1 MSAFVAFGAGGD
13 EPYALLLGGG
23 GGGRLALRRVGDT
36 SPALQLDVAEWSAPA
51 NTVDVAVLG
60 GLAGPLLDVG
70 CGPGR
75 MLRAAEEKGLAALGI
90 DISGEAASYAAADGS
105 RVLHRSVFE
114 RLPLEGSWATV
125 LLMDGNIG
133 IGGDPRT
140 LLVRCAELMAAD
152 GVLVVEVDA
161 DPELHECAVFTA
173 IGEEGHESGA
183 FPWAR
188 LGSAALARIA
198 AECGLVLGDA
208 WAAGD
213 RRFVVLRRSA
223 SLTPPA
229 SVAPRP

>member
-1 MSAFVAFGAGGD
+1 MSQIGVH
-13 EPYALLLGGG
+13 
-23 GGGRLALRRVGDT
+23 RRT
-36 SPALQLDVAEWSAPA
+36 RSISRSS
-51 NTVDVAVLG
+51 N
-60 GLAGPLLDVG
+60 GLEGPLLDVG

-75 MLRAAEEKGLAALGI
+75 MVRAAEERGLAALGI
-90 DISGEAASYAAADGS
+90 DISEEAAAHAAADGS
-105 RVLHRSVFE
+105 RVLHRSVFD

-140 LLVRCAELMAAD
+140 LLLRCAELVASD

-173 IGEEGHESGA
+173 IGEDGHESGA

-188 LGSAALARIA
+188 LGSAALARVA
-198 AECGLVLGDA
+198 MECGLVLGDA

-213 RRFVVLRRSA
+213 RRFVVLRHAA
-223 SLTPPA
+223 SIT
-229 SVAPRP
+229 R